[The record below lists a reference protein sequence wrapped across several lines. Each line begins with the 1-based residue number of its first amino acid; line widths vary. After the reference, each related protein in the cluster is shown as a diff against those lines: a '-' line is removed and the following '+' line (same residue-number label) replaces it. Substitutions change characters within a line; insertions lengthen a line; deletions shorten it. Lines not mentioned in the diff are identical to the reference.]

1 MRTIVVTVFCVCTS
15 ISAAAQ
21 ITSPTLQARP
31 APPVKPAGPTIKGHA
46 LGESIAEFLAVA
58 GQPDLVSQCRSLVAS
73 SPAPSKKKG
82 GGALNSVFGV
92 GDAGRQFTR
101 MQEADKERQDRT
113 ARDGCSVLIS
123 GVDTGAR
130 IEKLLD
136 EGTFEGAR
144 LVRFDVRIGQDVM
157 GLRESAQRSQAR
169 GRHRGRSDRCNDRDP
184 RGTAPRNR
192 TGNESS
198 ESDRLVFKTL
208 QTARAALLEFPAVR
222 AVNTEPGG
230 RGRYSAKSDDS
241 NSSALLP
248 SLTCCSGPSRRSRPR
263 RSRLRSREPSRRASR
278 DAKMFRP

>member
-92 GDAGRQFTR
+92 GDA
-101 MQEADKERQDRT
+101 DKERQDRT

-157 GLRESAQRSQAR
+157 VRNMSSLEKQFGPSFDEVAGSLAQRFGKPQTEEDLAMQN
-169 GRHRGRSDRCNDRDP
+169 GYGAVFHHRCW
-184 RGTAPRNR
+184 TW
-192 TGNESS
+192 SS
-198 ESDRLVFKTL
+198 ESFFIRAYESQPNAVRPGGDIV
-208 QTARAALLEFPAVR
+208 AALTDVTIETP
-222 AVNTEPGG
+222 EE
-230 RGRYSAKSDDS
+230 
-241 NSSALLP
+241 
-248 SLTCCSGPSRRSRPR
+248 RRREIGQVTNRPN
-263 RSRLRSREPSRRASR
+263 PI
-278 DAKMFRP
+278 D